1 MVILYQLVDRFII
14 LFKKSNALFDLY
26 KNKFIFIS
34 FYGKKRGRRFYKCK
48 MDDSLQM
55 IIFFSKITTQNEIKI
70 KDNKSVSNA
79 NGNML

>member
-1 MVILYQLVDRFII
+1 
-14 LFKKSNALFDLY
+14 
-26 KNKFIFIS
+26 
-34 FYGKKRGRRFYKCK
+34 

-55 IIFFSKITTQNEIKI
+55 PFFFSKITTQNEIKI